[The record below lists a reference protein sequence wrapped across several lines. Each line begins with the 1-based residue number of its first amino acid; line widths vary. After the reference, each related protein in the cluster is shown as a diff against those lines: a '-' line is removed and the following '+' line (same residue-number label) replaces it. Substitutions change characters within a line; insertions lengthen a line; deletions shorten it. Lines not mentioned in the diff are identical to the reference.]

1 MKRRHMKR
9 RHMKRRHQRRGRELR
24 ISCWLKCTNGALIVV
39 RWFILKP
46 CFADIVPGIRRFS
59 TEDEL

>member
-1 MKRRHMKR
+1 MKRRHEEKAPEER
-9 RHMKRRHQRRGRELR
+9 QGGADPV
-24 ISCWLKCTNGALIVV
+24 LKCTNGALVV

-46 CFADIVPGIRRFS
+46 CFADRVQGIRRFS